1 MTMATFEDLLDPMT
15 ADEARTLLRELV
27 ITSPAQIAE
36 EVLDTP
42 TTHEAAIVYALG
54 EAEATRSDDRAFF
67 ARSAARSTATAP
79 YLRVIAR
86 EQHSLTPKE
95 QTFATTSMDWN
106 NTSASTYGPYAIGEF
121 IVRNS
126 NTNAL
131 YSNTEDDVTFP
142 PGTASVEAT
151 RFGVKA
157 IEAGTD
163 SDALPDEITELETP
177 LAGLTVTNPAAAI
190 AQDEESTTSLN
201 GRIDAKIGSLGEPG
215 ARGWNTG
222 ATTTA
227 FEAVAKNGPDD
238 GGGCVRDDGSRI
250 DVTRTQVV
258 RDDVA
263 GTIEMFVADDDGP
276 LVTGDVTIVEE
287 AVQLYTEWLGLTV
300 SVSNSTLVTVTYT
313 GTLTIYS
320 RGVTATDA
328 EILAQIDVELLAAGR
343 ALQIGE
349 GPTLDYGKNAILN
362 AGDSANATA
371 FRVKSLVLSLP
382 TADTTLNDGE
392 VASMVRGT
400 ITIARV

>member
-1 MTMATFEDLLDPMT
+1 MSTFEELQNTMT

-42 TTHEAAIVYALG
+42 TTSEAAIVYALG
-54 EAEATRSDDRAFF
+54 EAEATRSEDRALF
-67 ARSAARSTATAP
+67 ARSAARSTASAA

-86 EQHSLTPKE
+86 EQHSLPPKE
-95 QTFATTSMDWN
+95 QTFATTSMDWE
-106 NTSASTYGPYAIGEF
+106 NTSDSTYGPYEVGQF
-121 IVRNS
+121 IVRNVTS
-126 NTNAL
+126 NAL
-131 YSNTEDDVTFP
+131 YSNTEEVTFL
-142 PGTASVEAT
+142 PGTASTSLT

-163 SDALPDEITELETP
+163 SDALPNEITEIETP
-177 LAGLTVTNPAAAI
+177 LAGLTVTNPAAAL
-190 AQDEESTTSLN
+190 AQDEESAASLN
-201 GRIDAKIGSLGEPG
+201 DRIDAKIGSLGEPG

-222 ATTTA
+222 ATSTS

-238 GGGCVRDDGSRI
+238 SGGCVREDGSHI

-258 RDDVA
+258 RDDVT
-263 GTIEMFVADDDGP
+263 GTITMYVADDDGP
-276 LVTGDVTIVEE
+276 LVSGDVATVESD
-287 AVQLYTEWLGLTV
+287 VQDYTEWLGLEVT
-300 SVSNSTLVTVTYT
+300 VSNSTLVTVTYT

-320 RGVTATDA
+320 RGSATNDA

-362 AGDSANATA
+362 AGDSTKATA
-371 FRVKSLVLSLP
+371 FRVKSLVLSAP
-382 TADTTLNDGE
+382 VADTTLADGE
-392 VASMVRGT
+392 VVSMVRGT
-400 ITIARV
+400 ITIVRV